1 MKATIRNK
9 GGESTLTIKGDFY
22 QIFDENFKEICKAIT
37 NKVKSLKEMKAFLDA
52 DDQVIKTILHII
64 NYSIT
69 PGAAAL
75 KLQEELG
82 MSKMAAK
89 YLLNMPL
96 FTLVSWTVEGIEQ
109 ELAEYGKQMDA
120 ISSLCQ
126 PQIEFDECKEII
138 KNAELIRKNHECKNV

>member
-9 GGESTLTIKGDFY
+9 GGEATLTIKGDFY
-22 QIFDENFKEICKAIT
+22 QILEENFKEICKAIT
-37 NKVKSLKEMKAFLDA
+37 NKVKSLKEMKALLDA
-52 DDQVIKTILHII
+52 DDQILNTIVLIIKKSL
-64 NYSIT
+64 T
-69 PGAAAL
+69 PGAAAI

-96 FTLVSWTVEGIEQ
+96 FTLVSLTAEGIEQ
-109 ELAEYGKQMDA
+109 EFAEYRKQMEA

-126 PQIEFDECKEII
+126 
-138 KNAELIRKNHECKNV
+138 HEVEY

>member
-9 GGESTLTIKGDFY
+9 SGESILTIKGDFY
-22 QIFDENFKEICKAIT
+22 QILDDNFTELCKAIT
-37 NKVKSLKEMKAFLDA
+37 NKVKSLKELKALLDA
-52 DDQVIKTILHII
+52 DDQIIGTILHII

-69 PGAAAL
+69 PKAAVL

-89 YLLNMPL
+89 YLLNMSSGTRL
-96 FTLVSWTVEGIEQ
+96 FLTAECIEQ
-109 ELAEYGKQMDA
+109 ELAEYRKQMKT

-126 PQIEFDECKEII
+126 PEIEFMECDDI
-138 KNAELIRKNHECKNV
+138 KRTPSIC

>member
-9 GGESTLTIKGDFY
+9 SGETILTIKGDFY
-22 QIFDENFKEICKAIT
+22 QILDDNFTELCKAIT
-37 NKVKSLKEMKAFLDA
+37 NKVKSLKELKALLDA
-52 DDQVIKTILHII
+52 DDQIIGTILQII

-69 PGAAAL
+69 PKAAVL

-89 YLLNMPL
+89 YLLNMSSGTRL
-96 FTLVSWTVEGIEQ
+96 FLTAECIEQ
-109 ELAEYGKQMDA
+109 ELAEYRKQMEA

-126 PQIEFDECKEII
+126 PEIEFMECDDI
-138 KNAELIRKNHECKNV
+138 KRTPSIW

>member
-1 MKATIRNK
+1 MKVTIRNK
-9 GGESTLTIKGDFY
+9 GGDATLSIKGDFY
-22 QIFDENFKEICKAIT
+22 QILDENFKEICMAIT

-69 PGAAAL
+69 PEAAVL

-89 YLLNMPL
+89 YLLNMSSGTRIFL
-96 FTLVSWTVEGIEQ
+96 TAEGIEQ
-109 ELAEYGKQMDA
+109 ELVEYRKQMEA

-126 PQIEFDECKEII
+126 PEIEFMECDDI
-138 KNAELIRKNHECKNV
+138 KRTPSIC

>member
-9 GGESTLTIKGDFY
+9 SGESILTIKGDFY
-22 QIFDENFKEICKAIT
+22 QILDDNFTELCKAIT
-37 NKVKSLKEMKAFLDA
+37 NKVKSLKELKALLDA
-52 DDQVIKTILHII
+52 DDQIIGTILQII

-69 PGAAAL
+69 PKAAVL

-89 YLLNMPL
+89 YLLNMSSGTRL
-96 FTLVSWTVEGIEQ
+96 FLTAECIEQ
-109 ELAEYGKQMDA
+109 ELAEYRKQMKT

-126 PQIEFDECKEII
+126 PEIEFMECDDI
-138 KNAELIRKNHECKNV
+138 KRTPSIC